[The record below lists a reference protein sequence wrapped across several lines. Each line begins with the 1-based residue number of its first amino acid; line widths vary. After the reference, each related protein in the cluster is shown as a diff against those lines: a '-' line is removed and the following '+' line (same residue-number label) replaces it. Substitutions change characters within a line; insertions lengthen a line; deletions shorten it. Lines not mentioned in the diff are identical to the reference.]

1 MTITKSRKDRGEEV
15 RDSVNAWFMWHSGR
29 LPGITRQW
37 LDQQAER
44 TKARYIESGRFDE
57 EARFWSLYSINTQLD
72 RDDRIGKTPVLTL
85 DAGILSEGEHIPP
98 FLPEGFVDANFTVPN
113 ESQPLFK
120 TENGQSALEHML
132 AAYRRLPNYLMYYYD
147 LVMEAYNDLNERYLR
162 EVSFTYGTS
171 LENVHWEGPEL
182 HGSGPLYPE
191 ETVSEIRQSNDLGMM
206 KRLRAQVIF
215 TGGTN
220 TAMMKTA
227 FRCTGT
233 HTNKCE
239 AVTYIMQ
246 DPYTDTMIEP
256 SACSADESV
265 GGCGKKRGEIQFTML
280 NKPDSVSITYQM
292 IQVQDLDSDDGS
304 PKTINVELRGSL
316 CGEVIDGG
324 FVTLDGILMTRPI
337 GRGKKTR
344 EPYFFCTSIIENG
357 KQRNVV
363 VSEEDETIVRQ
374 WVNARDADQI
384 LSDLASNFAPI
395 IHGHNTIKKAII
407 IQAVG
412 GLRIEAQ
419 DKRGDIHI
427 LLLGDPGV
435 AKSQLLNAAVKLTPG
450 SLLYD
455 CSQASQAGLVAAAE
469 KKKDLFSSGESWA
482 IQSGALALT
491 PEHSVCALDEF
502 HLLGSKDSSVIEAL
516 NVALESQEVRITKA
530 AKGKVTT
537 RVAVLAAANPK
548 TRTARFDPDSPIP
561 LWDQANV
568 KFNTLSRLDYLGIIR
583 DMEEEALDVSISEAM
598 WDAAD
603 PTVQMLS
610 DNVFPM
616 DNFMPKLISLA
627 KRINTVFISPEAKE
641 YLINTYTE
649 ARQSALKDGKV
660 TPRRNESLRRFAQA
674 IARLC
679 LSDTIQLEHAK
690 MAESILRTSMTD
702 THPSIMDG
710 GQTTKQEKLFDA
722 ILESFKDAE
731 LLPEHVERDAL
742 SINHVTRHL
751 ANDPKWP
758 SNLDKPSKQVVG
770 QALDQ
775 FKKEGLLQR
784 RGNKEKGYV
793 YRTA

>member
-1 MTITKSRKDRGEEV
+1 MVVGIDRATRAQQV
-15 RDSVNAWFMWHSGR
+15 RNSVNAWFMWHTGR

-37 LDQQAER
+37 LDQRAEN
-44 TKARYIESGRFDE
+44 TKNRYIESGRFE
-57 EARFWSLYSINTQLD
+57 EETRFWTLYSLNTQIE
-72 RDDRIGKTPVLTL
+72 RDDRIGLTPVVTL
-85 DAGILSEGEHIPP
+85 DSGILAEGEHIPP
-98 FLPEGFVDANFTVPN
+98 FHPEGFVPDNFCVPG
-113 ESQPLFK
+113 EEIPLF
-120 TENGQSALEHML
+120 QSVEELLMS
-132 AAYRRLPNYLMYYYD
+132 YRQLPNFLMYYYE
-147 LVMEAYNDLNERYLR
+147 LVMEQIEEVQRGYLGQ
-162 EVSFTYGTS
+162 VNFSFS
-171 LENVHWEGPEL
+171 SSIDNVHFEPPEY
-182 HGSGPLYPE
+182 HVSGPLYPE
-191 ETVSEIRQSNDLGMM
+191 ETVSEMRQSNDVGMM

-215 TGGTN
+215 TGSTN
-220 TAMMKTA
+220 TAVMLGAYK
-227 FRCTGT
+227 CSGT
-233 HTNKCE
+233 PTNPCG
-239 AVTYIMQ
+239 AVTYIQQ
-246 DPYTDTMIEP
+246 DPYSDNLQEP
-256 SACSADESV
+256 SACAADDEV
-265 GGCGKKRGEIQFTML
+265 GGCGRKRGEIQFTLL
-280 NKPDSVSITYQM
+280 NKPDSRHITYQM
-292 IQVQDLDSDDGS
+292 VQVQDMDSDDGS

-324 FVTLDGILMTRPI
+324 FVTLDGILMSRPI

-363 VSEEDETIVRQ
+363 VTDEEETVIRN
-374 WVNARDADQI
+374 WVNARDAEQI
-384 LSDLASNFAPI
+384 LSDLAANFAPI

-435 AKSQLLNAAVKLTPG
+435 AKSQLLNAAVRLTPG
-450 SLLYD
+450 SVLYD

-516 NVALESQEVRITKA
+516 NVALETQEVRITKA

-548 TRTARFDPDSPIP
+548 TRSARFDPDSPVP

-568 KFNTLSRLDYLGIIR
+568 KFNTLSRLDFLGIIR
-583 DMEEEALDVSISEAM
+583 DMEEEALDVSIAEAM

-603 PTVQMLS
+603 PTMQMLS
-610 DNVFPM
+610 DNVFPLEQ
-616 DNFMPKLISLA
+616 FMPKLISLA
-627 KRINTVFISPEAKE
+627 KRITTVFISPDAKE
-641 YLINTYTE
+641 FLINTYTE
-649 ARQSALKDGKV
+649 ARQSALTDGKV

-674 IARLC
+674 VARLC
-679 LSDTIQLEHAK
+679 LSDTIELQHAQI
-690 MAESILRTSMTD
+690 AESLLRSSMTD

-710 GQTTKQEKLFDA
+710 GQTSKQERLYDEVLRVFRDT
-722 ILESFKDAE
+722 EM
-731 LLPEHVERDAL
+731 LPEHVEREAL
-742 SINHVTRHL
+742 SINHVMKHL
-751 ANDPKWP
+751 ANDGKWP
-758 SNLDKPSKQVVG
+758 SNLDKPTKQVVG

-775 FKKEGLLQR
+775 FKKEGLLHR
-784 RGNKEKGYV
+784 RGNREKGYV
-793 YRTA
+793 YRSA